1 MTDLRRE
8 NELLGLALKEPLFH
22 AMKLALHSGNVK
34 QAEARRRR
42 FELTALQEAPIIR
55 RRFYLRKLLSQEDL
69 GIEHPVAIF
78 KKDPTRPEAASPVAA
93 DLGRKKSVPA
103 GLWTKCPSCQHV
115 MFSKTLRENLSVCS
129 KCNFHFTLGARERI
143 DLLIDSGIFKE
154 AHADLETLD
163 PLRFRGARSYLEKLK
178 QDQKKTG
185 LKEACLVGE
194 GVLLGIKVS
203 LGVTDSR
210 FIMGSMGSVVGE
222 KITRLVESAT
232 EKKLPLIIIS
242 GSGGGARM
250 YEGVLS
256 LMQMAKTSA
265 AIARY
270 HKSHLPY
277 ISVLTNPTM
286 GGVMASFAALGDII
300 LAEPG
305 ALIGFAGP
313 RVIEQTIRQKLPS
326 DFQTSEFLL
335 DHGMIDQVVERKD
348 LKQRLGLLLQYLT

>member
-1 MTDLRRE
+1 MTA
-8 NELLGLALKEPLFH
+8 LLG
-22 AMKLALHSGNVK
+22 
-34 QAEARRRR
+34 
-42 FELTALQEAPIIR
+42 APIIR
-55 RRFYLRKLLSQEDL
+55 RLFFLRKHLSHVDL
-69 GIEHPVAIF
+69 GIEHPMPIF
-78 KKDPTRPEAASPVAA
+78 KKDPARFGAAAPVVT
-93 DLGRKKSVPA
+93 DSGRKKSVPA

-115 MFSKTLRENLSVCS
+115 MFSKTLREDLSVCS

-143 DLLIDSGIFKE
+143 ELVIDAGTFKE

-163 PLRFRGARSYLEKLK
+163 PLGFKGARSYLEKLK

-194 GVLLGIKVS
+194 GALLGIKVA

-265 AIARY
+265 ALARY
-270 HKSHLPY
+270 RKVRLPY

-286 GGVMASFAALGDII
+286 GGVMASFAALGDIV

-335 DHGMIDQVVERKD
+335 DHGMIDQVVERQD